1 MSEDAPRH
9 PPSVA
14 EWEDL
19 LVRLEIAP
27 RALRVTLEDAPAD
40 DPGLGALV
48 AEAAGREAAWQRA
61 MEALQAGGPL
71 PAAGP
76 AAAPAHPEGRTD
88 ARAMAELFGSL
99 RMRTFAMAQ
108 RRGVDVWAWESA
120 DASGRTLTVYQL
132 FTRMVRADAVLLA
145 ALRERIRAPRGAAC

>member
-1 MSEDAPRH
+1 MSGEAPRH

-27 RALRVTLEDAPAD
+27 RALRVTLEDAPGD
-40 DPGLGALV
+40 DPELRALLAGAV
-48 AEAAGREAAWQRA
+48 GWEAAWQRT

-71 PAAGP
+71 PDDRP
-76 AAAPAHPEGRTD
+76 AAPPAHPEGRAD
-88 ARAMAELFGSL
+88 ARALAELFGSL
-99 RMRTFAMAQ
+99 RLRTFAMAQ
-108 RRGVDVWAWESA
+108 RRGVEVWAWEGA

-132 FTRMVRADAVLLA
+132 FTRMVRSDAALLA
-145 ALRERIRAPRGAAC
+145 ALRERLRAPRGAAC